1 MTTYLGP
8 VDITRTCYLCGET
21 TTFSE
26 TYLTSTSRFGGS
38 PFMDTHSFEDYT
50 MAQYEVCPHCGYVA
64 YDISKK
70 VGSKRY
76 LKHLVESQT
85 YKEGFPIFSGR
96 APITYRRYLLS
107 MECGDYDSALGEIL
121 LCYMCNDKSFTEAE
135 RIATNQ
141 IRYLI
146 IALLKKKREE
156 LESPGK
162 RNFLMLQIID
172 LYRRAGH
179 FDEVKRLAECSIE
192 HDVIQTDMTE
202 EDLNEI
208 IKFELEKA
216 EKKDMQKYTFD
227 DVFNP
232 MLVGAEVWE
241 LYDIF
246 PKLTARE
253 QKVVRELYEW
263 PVEEPDIEGIMKKF
277 GISERRVYNI
287 IQKAKRILRESRGS
301 SPGGLSEG
309 CLQHPIKRGK

>member
-1 MTTYLGP
+1 MTTYFGP

-26 TYLTSTSRFGGS
+26 TYLTSASRFGGS
-38 PFMDTHSFEDYT
+38 PFMDTHSFEDFT

-64 YDISKK
+64 SDISKK

-85 YKEGFPIFSGR
+85 YKEGYPIFSVR
-96 APITYRRYLLS
+96 VPITYKRYLLS
-107 MECGDYDSALGEIL
+107 MGCGDYDSALGEIL

-146 IALLKKKREE
+146 IALLKKKRKE
-156 LESPGK
+156 LESPDVK
-162 RNFLMLQIID
+162 NFLMLQIID

-192 HDVIQTDMTE
+192 HDLVQADMTE

-208 IKFELEKA
+208 IKFELERA
-216 EKKDMQKYTFD
+216 EKKDMEKYTFD

-232 MLVGAEVWE
+232 MIMGAEVWE

-246 PKLTARE
+246 PKLTERE
-253 QKVVRELYEW
+253 QEVVLELCNW
-263 PVEEPDIEGIMKKF
+263 PVEEPDIDGIMKKF
-277 GISERRVYNI
+277 GISKRRVYNI
-287 IQKAKRILRESRGS
+287 IQKVKRILREVRGS
-301 SPGGLSEG
+301 SPGMLSEVF
-309 CLQHPIKRGK
+309 LQHPVKRGE